1 MYGRTHIPICCCT
14 RESRHSYLL
23 KPQALTSAS
32 GNRPAFLIN
41 QCTLIQFY
49 LISQKKTVTSASL
62 TSMQWISFDLIHIH
76 VTLLHLWPTNALYL
90 LSQWSWYWDWI
101 CILRWGTS
109 QLEPTPHPANLSHM
123 VLAFL
128 PLQLSLRYSSPHLVD
143 RPTQLI
149 CISDIYLFIC
159 QQTNTKDIALLLAGQ
174 SATPHHGFPLISLAR
189 YPPPTGWFVEAAK
202 RGDLWFLSGMPN
214 SWQKID
220 ARWLHIW
227 TLWFITCVF
236 LGNISIFLNSCISN
250 KWENWKIVKC

>member
-1 MYGRTHIPICCCT
+1 MQNCADITILNSHFG
-14 RESRHSYLL
+14 LFV
-23 KPQALTSAS
+23 
-32 GNRPAFLIN
+32 FLSWH
-41 QCTLIQFY
+41 LFEG
-49 LISQKKTVTSASL
+49 SQVSK
-62 TSMQWISFDLIHIH
+62 
-76 VTLLHLWPTNALYL
+76 VTLCV
-90 LSQWSWYWDWI
+90 QI
-101 CILRWGTS
+101 VK
-109 QLEPTPHPANLSHM
+109 EPTPHPANLSHM